1 MEAFWAKQVF
11 VLRTMVFVFRQIY
24 GKANSA
30 GCLENDFCYAGKT
43 LPPSRSR
50 IDARIFDAQLMS
62 CCNLREYLPAKKDIK
77 EFKNINEAQDALPPA
92 GFGAGVFADEDNEE
106 DVPRNAEMFEAASIL
121 SAMQVPSAGT
131 RTPCAVECARLPASC
146 TLLLRQGLLRAAA
159 LDAVRHHL
167 VELEACRRKHACKLL
182 RRPARAAVCLL
193 HTSAATLIV
202 VRCCCRCGGASSYL
216 CMSHTLALLLSIL
229 YVSRC
234 LCV

>member
-1 MEAFWAKQVF
+1 VAAVWLVFGEGLVFFAQQVF

-106 DVPRNAEMFEAASIL
+106 DVPCDAEMFEAASIL
-121 SAMQVPSAGT
+121 SAMQMTPMINCDPDEDRAEESDEPECDEYDSGDDQTEDYFVGMSMGMAGDT
-131 RTPCAVECARLPASC
+131 
-146 TLLLRQGLLRAAA
+146 
-159 LDAVRHHL
+159 
-167 VELEACRRKHACKLL
+167 
-182 RRPARAAVCLL
+182 
-193 HTSAATLIV
+193 
-202 VRCCCRCGGASSYL
+202 
-216 CMSHTLALLLSIL
+216 
-229 YVSRC
+229 
-234 LCV
+234 